1 MNLLSDLLLIINRE
15 LNLQGKTLNFTAET
29 KLAGA
34 LPQLD
39 SMANVNVAA
48 PFSRPSERFWRV
60 FEVCFRLNSD
70 H

>member
-34 LPQLD
+34 LPQID
-39 SMANVNVAA
+39 
-48 PFSRPSERFWRV
+48 
-60 FEVCFRLNSD
+60 
-70 H
+70 